1 VSFEVCA
8 GEIFG
13 ISGLIGAGRTE
24 LLRLIFG
31 ADIADSGTIA
41 LGSPAQVITVRSP
54 VDAVGHGIALIT
66 EDRKGEGLLLTQ
78 SIGAN
83 IALGN
88 MPAIS
93 SAGFVDNDGE
103 NALAQRQIDAMRI
116 RSSGPAQMVSEL
128 SGGNQQKVVIGRWLE
143 RDCSVLLFDE
153 PTRGID
159 VGAKFDIY
167 NLLGEL
173 TRKGKALVVVSSDLR
188 ELMLICDRIGV
199 LSAGSLIDTFDRDS
213 WTQDEL
219 LAAAFAGYQKRDA
232 QRFDAAPRDL
242 P

>member
-1 VSFEVCA
+1 M
-8 GEIFG
+8 
-13 ISGLIGAGRTE
+13 
-24 LLRLIFG
+24 LRRIFG
-31 ADIADSGTIA
+31 ADLADSGTVA
-41 LGSPAQVITVRSP
+41 LGSPARVVSIRSP

-66 EDRKGEGLLLTQ
+66 EDRKGEGLLLSQ
-78 SIGAN
+78 SISAN
-83 IALGN
+83 TALGN
-88 MPAIS
+88 MAKVS
-93 SAGFVDNDGE
+93 SAGLVNGRDE
-103 NALAQRQIDAMRI
+103 AALAKRQIDAMRI
-116 RSSGPAQMVSEL
+116 RSSSPAQLVSEL

-143 RDCSVLLFDE
+143 RDCAVMLFDE

-167 NLLGEL
+167 ALLGDL
-173 TRKGKALVVVSSDLR
+173 TRQGKALVGVSSDLR

-199 LSAGSLIDTFDRDS
+199 LSAGRLIETFARDS

-232 QRFDAAPRDL
+232 LLNEAAPRTT